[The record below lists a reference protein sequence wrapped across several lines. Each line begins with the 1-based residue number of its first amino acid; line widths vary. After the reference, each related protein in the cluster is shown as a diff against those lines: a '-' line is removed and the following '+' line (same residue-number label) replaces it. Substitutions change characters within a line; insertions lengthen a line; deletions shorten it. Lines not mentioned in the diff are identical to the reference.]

1 MEAGQ
6 LWREE
11 VQALKDKEYKN
22 LTIKTGEIFSEIE
35 PIIKPSMLI
44 GSILNAK
51 ITVIR

>member
-1 MEAGQ
+1 MHIKVKE
-6 LWREE
+6 
-11 VQALKDKEYKN
+11 KDKEYKN
-22 LTIKTGEIFSEIE
+22 LTIKIGEIFSEIE